1 MRLTSAAVTSLFFA
15 QTAFV
20 PDARQSGVSPV
31 TGRGSLLS
39 RQHHFISF
47 CVWCLFPVSVSSRV
61 PLPASL
67 CRRGS
72 LDVWSRLNTPLFPL
86 MVLKFDF
93 EPRSLLFS
101 FSWVLVT
108 ECRRQEEEERMKRL
122 PASLQQHL
130 FVGSVTSPVSL

>member
-1 MRLTSAAVTSLFFA
+1 MHVKVVCL
-15 QTAFV
+15 Q
-20 PDARQSGVSPV
+20 SPV
-31 TGRGSLLS
+31 AAHCSA
-39 RQHHFISF
+39 FNIIS
-47 CVWCLFPVSVSSRV
+47 CLFLFGLLCVSSFRLQ

-72 LDVWSRLNTPLFPL
+72 LDVWSRFNMPLFPL
-86 MVLKFDF
+86 MVLKFNF

-122 PASLQQHL
+122 HSSTCLL
-130 FVGSVTSPVSL
+130 GR